1 MIVKAGITYKYKNL
15 LWYDQ
20 TSRKLLFMLVTFFTC
35 FHLPPSHPL
44 PTIICH
50 THPSVCPPSMHPWI
64 SSAVFLLSGISIF
77 SIPCKYI
84 HYPSA
89 AHAQTIFSFAYQ
101 TCSPNDCPSD
111 IHPSPFQRKS
121 SNSNTFSSNIFKP

>member
-35 FHLPPSHPL
+35 FHLPPSPPL

-77 SIPCKYI
+77 SIPCKIY
-84 HYPSA
+84 SLSLRC
-89 AHAQTIFSFAYQ
+89 TCFAYQ